1 MTFQSCKH
9 SSSIPK
15 LSVNNITRL
24 ASKKKKDVVGYC
36 DMRVSRDT
44 ILILPFMQMLGKL
57 KLIHTPF
64 SDFLKQVSNTDG
76 NGYENVT

>member
-24 ASKKKKDVVGYC
+24 ASRNQRMLLDIVW
-36 DMRVSRDT
+36 VSRDT